1 MQQQK
6 NGLSQASRQLHPQ
19 LDTQTQSL
27 DKCITIQHQD
37 NLKLLKMVERL
48 LELGQWWKF
57 NTARDNAGGWNQT
70 AAIAMW
76 RIPAQEQL

>member
-1 MQQQK
+1 MPRREGTRPTHRGGQR
-6 NGLSQASRQLHPQ
+6 NSIARGRHAHGYRQADRVRAHHG

-48 LELGQWWKF
+48 LELGHQVE
-57 NTARDNAGGWNQT
+57 
-70 AAIAMW
+70 I
-76 RIPAQEQL
+76 